1 MISADSHR
9 AALFVELEQPD
20 RVSCRFL
27 SPERSVDEVCAH
39 GALDVEAKKVLA
51 AFDTELEY
59 LPEAGVP
66 DPEWLLSHRVR
77 REHTIETLA
86 RIGLPEPI
94 DSRLRELRSQIGNG
108 MLLLELSTN
117 SSELDSLP
125 WELLGGHEAGGP
137 YDSSLV
143 IWRYIQHRRLPAWPK
158 GKILLVSASPP
169 EKRISPN
176 VDGEFRDIR
185 KQVQQLN
192 RRDIQ
197 VEPPLL
203 HSTILEFEAR
213 LFQIRPNVLHMAMH
227 GDPNSMYFEQAVLRE
242 QESSEEPIPDYTTS
256 EREVPY
262 DHLAARI
269 SDANSVLTTVLSVC
283 YSASRDPGGT
293 SFARQ
298 LVEAGVPSA
307 IGMAHS
313 VTPAASGEFCHVLYR
328 ELCNGRPIA
337 DAYGSAIVALRRM
350 PTYDECFWSVPML
363 YGSDNVIP
371 LPTGD
376 YLKFLSRVRQAAKR
390 ADELRRNL
398 RLLSMQAGTEPGN
411 WPAVSTST
419 AMGLGHVERGL
430 RYVRDNATATRAESY
445 LWRLEFDVA
454 YRKFESKLFEVRDCM
469 TELNQARGPTA
480 LSRGSQRFRSTA
492 PRLIS
497 ELDNMRRLVIDEF
510 PAVAAH

>member
-20 RVSCRFL
+20 QVSCRFL
-27 SPERSVDEVCAH
+27 SPEQSADEIRAQ
-39 GALDVEAKKVLA
+39 GTLDAEAKRILA
-51 AFDTELEY
+51 AFDTELAY

-66 DPEWLLSHRVR
+66 GPKWLSLHRAR
-77 REHTIETLA
+77 RKDAVEVLA

-94 DSRLRELRSQIGNG
+94 GSQLRELRSQIGNG

-143 IWRYIQHRRLPAWPK
+143 VWRYIQHRRLQAWPAS
-158 GKILLVSASPP
+158 KILLVSASPP
-169 EKRISPN
+169 EKQISPN
-176 VDGEFRDIR
+176 VNGEFRDIR
-185 KQVQQLN
+185 KQKEQSN

-197 VEPPLL
+197 VEELL
-203 HSTILEFEAR
+203 HSRILEFEAR
-213 LFQIRPNVLHMAMH
+213 LFQTRPNVLHMAMH
-227 GDPNSMYFEQAVLRE
+227 GDCNSMYFERAVPHE
-242 QESSEEPIPDYTTS
+242 QESSGEPLADYTTS

-262 DHLAARI
+262 DHLVARI
-269 SDANSVLTTVLSVC
+269 SDANSVLTAVLSVC
-283 YSASRDPGGT
+283 YSAHRDPGGA

-298 LVEAGVPSA
+298 LIEAEVPSA
-307 IGMAHS
+307 IGMAHRM
-313 VTPAASGEFCHVLYR
+313 TPAASGKFCHVLYR
-328 ELCNGRPIA
+328 ELCNGKPIA

-350 PTYDECFWSVPML
+350 SAHDECLWSVPML

-371 LPTGD
+371 LPTGA
-376 YLKFLSRVRQAAKR
+376 YLKFLGQVKQAAKR
-390 ADELRRNL
+390 VEELQRNL

-411 WPAVSTST
+411 WPVVSTST
-419 AMGLGHVERGL
+419 AMGLSKVQRGL
-430 RYVRDNATATRAESY
+430 RHVRDNATATRAESY

-454 YRKFESKLFEVRDCM
+454 YRKFESKLSEVRDCM

-480 LSRGSQRFRSTA
+480 LSRGSQRFRSAA

-510 PAVAAH
+510 PAVAAR